1 MITMTISK
9 NGFCFSVQKLD
20 MNPLKQPT
28 KNLAWRGV
36 LNLCITTTSFSLS
49 YKNGRRFIAISTYYL
64 HKQLIKKNNV

>member
-1 MITMTISK
+1 MVTIMITMTICK

-36 LNLCITTTSFSLS
+36 LNLCIL
-49 YKNGRRFIAISTYYL
+49 L
-64 HKQLIKKNNV
+64 HHSHCHIKTGEGL